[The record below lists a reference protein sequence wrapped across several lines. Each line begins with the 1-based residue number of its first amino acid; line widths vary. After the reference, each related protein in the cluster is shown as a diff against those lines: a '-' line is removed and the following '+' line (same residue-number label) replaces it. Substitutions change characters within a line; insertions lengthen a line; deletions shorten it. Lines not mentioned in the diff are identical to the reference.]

1 MRILR
6 FDRFFYNID
15 KKLPQLDVLKVNYD
29 FRYQLFKSVPIIY
42 IHIENIIG
50 HSFWIETLDIPIRTY
65 IRR

>member
-1 MRILR
+1 MRRIK

-65 IRR
+65 IRG